1 MKKNIIVLLYVLSFL
16 LFLTSCA
23 LWISIPDEL
32 ILNILVSLA
41 LVLCLVTSLIL
52 DRAHWRALY
61 GSKQF
66 SKFAGHVVSVIL
78 VLAIIGLVNYLSY
91 KHPVQWDVSQS
102 ARNSL
107 TDQSVK
113 IVRSLPGPVEIIV
126 FARKQDFPLIMRL
139 LELYRFE
146 KSDITFQ
153 TIDVELSP
161 GEVSSYGI
169 TKSPTLV
176 IKYNEKREYT
186 SQLNELSVTNSLIKL
201 SRDKDPVVC
210 YSTGHAEADF
220 DGKLGEGFSY
230 LQTQILASNL
240 VLKPWSILE
249 NAKIS
254 PDCSLFLIWGPK
266 NDFTPSEVSSLEA
279 YAKEGGHFM
288 VGIDPDLNGDPTPNL
303 RDFLRSYG
311 LSLINGL
318 TIDLLSNVNQSNG
331 QAPIVKNFNPEHDI
345 SREFAL
351 PVFFPL
357 VGAVAESKE
366 TKVAGSF
373 TALASSNL
381 APASWIDLGPY
392 KLDQGKLSL
401 VYEEGKDIP
410 GPLVYAATWKA
421 SESGPLM
428 IGFANTSFVA
438 NNYKRFAGNFSF
450 FLNSLLWG
458 VDEGRLISFDL
469 PSLPDEPI
477 FISAPQKGI
486 IFYFSVVF
494 LPLAFLTLAMVV
506 YWRTKKQ

>member
-1 MKKNIIVLLYVLSFL
+1 MKKNIIIVLYILSFV
-16 LFLTSCA
+16 LFLTTCA
-23 LWISIPDEL
+23 LWISIPDEW
-32 ILNILVSLA
+32 ILAGLVTL
-41 LVLCLVTSLIL
+41 LFTLCLVTGIIL

-61 GSKQF
+61 GSRQF
-66 SKFAGHVVSVIL
+66 SKFAGHTVSALL
-78 VLAIIGLVNYLSY
+78 VLCIIGLVNYLSY
-91 KHPVQWDVSQS
+91 KHPVQWDVSHS

-107 TDQSVK
+107 TEQSVK
-113 IVRSLPGPVEIIV
+113 IVRSLEGPIEVVV
-126 FARKQDFPLIMRL
+126 FARKQDFPLIMKL

-146 KSDITFQ
+146 KSDISFQ

-176 IKYNEKREYT
+176 FKYHDKREYT
-186 SQLNELSVTNSLIKL
+186 SNLNELSVTNALIKL
-201 SRDKDPVVC
+201 SRDKDPIVC
-210 YSTGHAEADF
+210 YSTGHAEGDF
-220 DGKLGEGFSY
+220 DGKGGEGFSY

-240 VLKPWSILE
+240 VLKPISLLE
-249 NAKIS
+249 KAEVS
-254 PDCSLFLIWGPK
+254 SECSLFLIWGPK
-266 NDFTPSEVSSLEA
+266 NDFTTNEVELLKT
-279 YAKEGGHFM
+279 YAAKGGHLM
-288 VGIDPDLNGDPTPNL
+288 IGLDPDLNGDPTPNL
-303 RDFLRSYG
+303 RDFARSYG

-318 TIDLLSNVNQSNG
+318 TVDLLSNVNQSNG
-331 QAPIVKNFNPEHDI
+331 QAPIVKNFNQEHEI

-366 TKVAGSF
+366 TTIEGKFS
-373 TALASSNL
+373 ALASSNL

-392 KLDQGKLSL
+392 KLDSGKLSL
-401 VYEEGKDIP
+401 IYEEGKDIP

-421 SESGPLM
+421 SAQGPLM
-428 IGFANTSFVA
+428 LGFANTTFVS

-494 LPLAFLTLAMVV
+494 LPLAFLTLALVV
-506 YWRTKKQ
+506 YWRTKKN

>member
-1 MKKNIIVLLYVLSFL
+1 MKRNFILLLYILSFI

-32 ILNILVSLA
+32 VLNIVVSAILA
-41 LVLCLVTSLIL
+41 ICLGGVIIL
-52 DRAHWRALY
+52 DRTHWRALY
-61 GSKQF
+61 GSRQF
-66 SKFAGHVVSVIL
+66 SKFAGHTVSGLLIFFIL
-78 VLAIIGLVNYLSY
+78 ALVNYLAY
-91 KHPVQWDVSQS
+91 KHPVQWDISQT

-107 TDQSVK
+107 TEQSVK
-113 IVRSLPGPVEIIV
+113 IVRSLEGPIEVVV
-126 FARKQDFPLIMRL
+126 FARKHEFPLIMKL
-139 LELYRFE
+139 LDLYRFE
-146 KSDITFQ
+146 KNDIEYK
-153 TIDVELSP
+153 TIDVELNP

-176 IKYNEKREYT
+176 IKYNDKREYT
-186 SQLNELSVTNSLIKL
+186 SGLNELSFTNALIKL
-201 SRDKDPVVC
+201 SRDKDPIVC
-210 YSTGHAEADF
+210 YSSGHAEADF
-220 DGKLGEGFSY
+220 DGKSGEGFSY

-240 VLKPWSILE
+240 VLKPWSLLE
-249 NAKIS
+249 KAQIDKE
-254 PDCSLFLIWGPK
+254 CSLFLIWGPK
-266 NDFTPSEVSSLEA
+266 NDFTPSEISSLKN
-279 YAKEGGHFM
+279 YAEEGGHLM
-288 VGIDPDLNGDPTPNL
+288 VGIDPDLNGDPTPL
-303 RDFLRSYG
+303 LHDFMRSYG
-311 LSLINGL
+311 LSFINGL

-331 QAPIVKNFNPEHDI
+331 QAPIVKDFNPDHEI

-366 TKVAGSF
+366 TRVEGKFSP
-373 TALASSNL
+373 LASSNL

-392 KLDQGKLSL
+392 KLDGGKLSL
-401 VYEEGKDIP
+401 IYEEGKDIP

-421 SESGPLM
+421 LNAGPLL
-428 IGFANTSFVA
+428 IGFANTTFVS

-486 IFYFSVVF
+486 IFYFSVIF
-494 LPLAFLTLAMVV
+494 LPLAFLTLALIV
-506 YWRTKKQ
+506 YWRTKKK